1 MNQDNNHCNRDPLN
15 FCVEFVKAV
24 VDCNCTK
31 ACPSDYT
38 CHSRIAKY
46 GYDCNNAPDKNRWF
60 CFCQHDLRY
69 NLPITGSHRLGRL
82 YYALIYFKNR
92 SFYKP
97 CNKRC
102 SGNNKGHN
110 SCCYSYGS
118 TSYYLREWTYRNKQ
132 NQKWHSPKNV
142 YNGPQNKIQYWSWP
156 YTVFLSSAYLAPIEY
171 YTKLLAYDKVFI
183 EQHDHYMKQ
192 TYRNRCTIA
201 VPDGEL
207 ALSIPT
213 VKPNTLKCPMRDI
226 RISDHGNWRHL
237 HWNAIES
244 AYNHTPFFE
253 YYKDDFRPFYEKKY
267 EFLVDFN
274 EELCHLICSLI
285 DIQPD
290 MARTTEYR
298 TEFTPNE
305 ADFRERIHP
314 KKDFSLEDTEFSPQ
328 PYYQVFQERLGF
340 LPNLSIIDLLFNM
353 GPESLLVL
361 QKSITLK

>member
-1 MNQDNNHCNRDPLN
+1 M
-15 FCVEFVKAV
+15 K
-24 VDCNCTK
+24 
-31 ACPSDYT
+31 
-38 CHSRIAKY
+38 
-46 GYDCNNAPDKNRWF
+46 
-60 CFCQHDLRY
+60 
-69 NLPITGSHRLGRL
+69 
-82 YYALIYFKNR
+82 
-92 SFYKP
+92 
-97 CNKRC
+97 
-102 SGNNKGHN
+102 
-110 SCCYSYGS
+110 
-118 TSYYLREWTYRNKQ
+118 
-132 NQKWHSPKNV
+132 
-142 YNGPQNKIQYWSWP
+142 
-156 YTVFLSSAYLAPIEY
+156 TVFLSSAYLAPIEY

-201 VPDGEL
+201 APDGEL

-213 VKPNTLKCPMRDI
+213 VKPDSLKCPMRDI

-237 HWNAIES
+237 HWNALES

-253 YYKDDFRPFYEKKY
+253 YYKDDFHPFYEKKY

-314 KKDFSLEDTEFSPQ
+314 TKDFSLEDTEFSPQ
-328 PYYQVFQERLGF
+328 PYYQVFQEKHGF
-340 LPNLSIIDLLFNM
+340 LPNLSIVDLLFNM
-353 GPESLLVL
+353 GPESLLML
-361 QKSITLK
+361 